1 MNIFTIAWKS
11 VRQRALA
18 SGLTAFSMALGVML
32 VVAVLVIMGVVSE
45 QFRSNASLGYNLLV
59 GAKGGRLQLTLNSV
73 YYLSKPIETVDYRFY
88 LEFLGEDE
96 REPQLRHSYAYWERV
111 ARQNTA
117 SVDLTGLSNAGL
129 PGFGSL
135 ATAAAWQAMDEV
147 EEEELGAERDGNW
160 KELTEFLIPLCLG
173 DYLSEF
179 RVIGTTED
187 MFGLL
192 PTYLDADE
200 NRAARFADGRNFNYW
215 DEEHGFFEAVIG
227 AEVAERLELK
237 VGDRIAPAHNSPDG
251 HAHARDF
258 VIVGILDRNG
268 APHDRGVFINIEGFF
283 LMEGH
288 SKSLDETTVENEA
301 EESLGQGG
309 ETSAEDPVDDDHDHA
324 DDHANDGKSSHFKI
338 REPLPLESREFTAGL
353 LRTSMPAFAIRLAR
367 TINKGDDA
375 QAAEPVREI
384 YTLLNLFVRPIQG
397 ILFVLA
403 VMIVFVSGVSIMV
416 SIYNSMADRRH
427 EIAVMRSLGA
437 NRSTIMWIILI
448 ESTIIAFGGG
458 LLGWG
463 MGHVASWSISPW
475 IEARTGVELGLF
487 DVAPAFD
494 LASILE
500 SIGMESDINLWV
512 SELMLIP
519 LLLVLAVLVGL
530 LPAISA
536 YRTEVAESLGK

>member
-192 PTYLDADE
+192 PTYMSSVVPITRRTCLGYC
-200 NRAARFADGRNFNYW
+200 RLTWTPTKTAR
-215 DEEHGFFEAVIG
+215 
-227 AEVAERLELK
+227 
-237 VGDRIAPAHNSPDG
+237 
-251 HAHARDF
+251 
-258 VIVGILDRNG
+258 
-268 APHDRGVFINIEGFF
+268 
-283 LMEGH
+283 
-288 SKSLDETTVENEA
+288 
-301 EESLGQGG
+301 
-309 ETSAEDPVDDDHDHA
+309 PV
-324 DDHANDGKSSHFKI
+324 
-338 REPLPLESREFTAGL
+338 LPT
-353 LRTSMPAFAIRLAR
+353 
-367 TINKGDDA
+367 D
-375 QAAEPVREI
+375 
-384 YTLLNLFVRPIQG
+384 
-397 ILFVLA
+397 
-403 VMIVFVSGVSIMV
+403 
-416 SIYNSMADRRH
+416 
-427 EIAVMRSLGA
+427 
-437 NRSTIMWIILI
+437 
-448 ESTIIAFGGG
+448 
-458 LLGWG
+458 
-463 MGHVASWSISPW
+463 
-475 IEARTGVELGLF
+475 
-487 DVAPAFD
+487 
-494 LASILE
+494 
-500 SIGMESDINLWV
+500 
-512 SELMLIP
+512 
-519 LLLVLAVLVGL
+519 
-530 LPAISA
+530 AISITGTKSTVSSKQSSG
-536 YRTEVAESLGK
+536 RKLPSGSN

>member
-1 MNIFTIAWKS
+1 VNIFTIAWKS

-59 GAKGGRLQLTLNSV
+59 GAKGGRMQLTLNSV

-96 REPQLRHSYAYWERV
+96 REPELRHSYAYWERV
-111 ARQNTA
+111 ARQNAA
-117 SVDLTGLSNAGL
+117 SVELASLSDAGM
-129 PGFGSL
+129 PGFNAL
-135 ATAAAWQAMDEV
+135 AMAAAWQAMDEV
-147 EEEELGAERDGNW
+147 EEEDLGATRDGDW
-160 KELTEFLIPLCLG
+160 RDLTEFIIPICLG

-179 RVIGTTED
+179 RVIGTTTD

-192 PTYLDADE
+192 PEYLE
-200 NRAARFADGRNFNYW
+200 GEESRAASFAEGRNFRYW

-227 AEVAERLELK
+227 AEVAERLDLK
-237 VGDRIAPAHNSPDG
+237 VGDHISPAHGDPEG
-251 HAHARDF
+251 HAHERYF
-258 VIVGILDRNG
+258 VVVGILDRNG

-283 LMEGH
+283 LMDGH
-288 SKSLDETTVENEA
+288 SKSLDETEA
-301 EESLGQGG
+301 ETEAEKALGQAGG
-309 ETSAEDPVDDDHDHA
+309 EVAVEEEEVA
-324 DDHANDGKSSHFKI
+324 SSHFKI

-353 LRTSMPAFAIRLAR
+353 LRTLMPAFAIKMGRS
-367 TINKGDDA
+367 INKGDDA

-437 NRSTIMWIILI
+437 NRSTIMWIILL
-448 ESTIIAFGGG
+448 ESMMIALGGG
-458 LLGWG
+458 VLGWG
-463 MGHVASWSISPW
+463 MGHLASWAISPW

-500 SIGMESDINLWV
+500 SMGMEPMFNMWV

-519 LLLVLAVLVGL
+519 VLLVLAVLVGL